1 MTANDWTGLVL
12 AFSSIVGSLAI
23 AVRFL
28 VKHYLSEL
36 KPNGGSSMKDRV
48 GEIEKKID
56 KLESQVEAIYALL
69 LTKRKK

>member
-1 MTANDWTGLVL
+1 MTANDWTSLVL

-48 GEIEKKID
+48 NEIEKKID
-56 KLESQVEAIYALL
+56 KLESQVEAIYSLL